1 MRKFAVI
8 LIAVVILVFSLFIMT
23 SCAQKTVSQQNQEV
37 ESDWTV
43 ESWE

>member
-8 LIAVVILVFSLFIMT
+8 LIAVIILVFSLFIMT
-23 SCAQKTVSQQNQEV
+23 SCAQKTVSQQNQKIEN
-37 ESDWTV
+37 DWPP